1 MAEFV
6 VREDGLLTEKSIF
19 ELATW
24 YSAGGQDQESFE
36 AHLMMLRAYAALV
49 SSAQRGRR
57 TAMTIERFSLLR
69 LLYRAPQRRLLMS
82 DISRAL
88 HVSATSV
95 SKLVNGLVHMHFVQ
109 RVGYTGDKRR
119 TWAQITS
126 DGVQVVEEYIPGF
139 REATKARWRGL
150 TKEEKRMLVHLL
162 SKLLVSVQSGR
173 AETRMRAL
181 EVEAAS
187 APEASSRSEAV

>member
-1 MAEFV
+1 MAEFI

-19 ELATW
+19 ELAAW
-24 YSAGGQDQESFE
+24 YSDGGQDQESFE
-36 AHLMMLRAYAALV
+36 AHLMMLRAYTALV

-95 SKLVNGLVHMHFVQ
+95 SKLVNGLVHMHLVQ

-126 DGVQVVEEYIPGF
+126 EGVQVVEDYIPGF
-139 REATKARWRGL
+139 RAATKARWLGL

-162 SKLLVSVQSGR
+162 SKLMVSVQSGR
-173 AETRMRAL
+173 AEARMRAI
-181 EVEAAS
+181 EVAAAS
-187 APEASSRSEAV
+187 ATEPSGHSEAV